1 MALDLNKKIGPLSVK
16 MWGIVGA
23 GTFGLV
29 WYATRG
35 RPDNANAEEVSDPL
49 DVSEPFPADGGGTF
63 FPMSTGASGGS
74 YDGMDPAY
82 ADSLAPIADAL
93 VGLGGQLEDVQGQL
107 GSIEELVTPPEV
119 IEPPEE
125 APNGGSTPDFGA
137 RLARLRA
144 RRQALK
150 ARAQEADP
158 GTKQRQKIHA
168 RIVKT
173 QKTIKQVR
181 RERAQARRR

>member
-1 MALDLNKKIGPLSVK
+1 MALDLNKKIGPLSLKV
-16 MWGIVGA
+16 WGIVGA

-35 RPDNANAEEVSDPL
+35 RADDSNAEDVTNPM
-49 DVSEPFPADGGGTF
+49 DVSEPFPAETGSF
-63 FPMSTGASGGS
+63 FPMSTGGSGGS

-82 ADSLAPIADAL
+82 ADSLAPITDAL

-125 APNGGSTPDFGA
+125 VPNGSTPDFGA

-150 ARAQEADP
+150 ARAQDADP
-158 GTKQRQKIHA
+158 GTRQRQKIHA

-173 QKTIKQVR
+173 QKTIKAVR